1 MEEHGW
7 EARWRPRQTRRRPR
21 DARRAQGTA
30 GPLCCRRRRC
40 ANVRDQGEH
49 AARPGP
55 SPPRAVLL
63 PCVLT
68 RLTTDVPPSARN
80 RDASPAVPCSAT
92 TTGAS
97 KGLIFRSSSDLALR
111 LRKTL
116 PVSETEFLRTS
127 TSHIPQ
133 QRRMYLVAWVFYTLV
148 LVALGT
154 LVRPHQMRLNPA
166 GGMGGGMPAFNP
178 GPVGTAG
185 TSQPKPAPSR
195 AVKKPAASEASEMT
209 RATAV
214 SNEQPENSDQD
225 SGAVGQT
232 SGSGSG
238 RVNLGTGAGLTLVKR
253 VTPTYPRL
261 MEQARMPGTVVLE
274 AIIHRDGSIGD
285 ITLKSATNDAFAQAA
300 MEAVKQ
306 WRYTP
311 IPYEGIVTVTVNFT
325 LPR

>member
-1 MEEHGW
+1 M
-7 EARWRPRQTRRRPR
+7 
-21 DARRAQGTA
+21 
-30 GPLCCRRRRC
+30 
-40 ANVRDQGEH
+40 
-49 AARPGP
+49 
-55 SPPRAVLL
+55 
-63 PCVLT
+63 
-68 RLTTDVPPSARN
+68 
-80 RDASPAVPCSAT
+80 
-92 TTGAS
+92 
-97 KGLIFRSSSDLALR
+97 
-111 LRKTL
+111 
-116 PVSETEFLRTS
+116 SETEFLRTS
-127 TSHIPQ
+127 TPHIPQ
-133 QRRMYLVAWVFYTLV
+133 QRRMYLVAWVSYTLV

-166 GGMGGGMPAFNP
+166 GAMRVGMPAFNP

-195 AVKKPAASEASEMT
+195 AVKKQAASEMT

-214 SNEQPENSDQD
+214 ANEQPENSDQD
-225 SGAVGQT
+225 SGAVGQA

-238 RVNLGTGAGLTLVKR
+238 PVNLGTGAGLTLVKR

-261 MEQARMPGTVVLE
+261 MEQARVPGTVVLE